1 MADLAD
7 EQGSPM
13 ASHDAAPEFAQNV
26 FLVVW
31 RDGGDDDPLM
41 VVHRRGKFCQ
51 GRKIGRRLEDSAD
64 LSTSDCLE
72 FYGPGSKQARPGATD
87 AGGTTKP
94 GLWCITAVFRQ
105 WDDGESI
112 EQAISL
118 TKGGPAP
125 KWRRMAQDEL
135 VAFAKGGVSKKIEAW
150 LLGPTQALWDGSLT
164 GDYLLAADAPEPEPH
179 VCTGCIG
186 DGPCEAE
193 HEEPSVSVDDV
204 DAADAYDE
212 DRQEGERVR

>member
-1 MADLAD
+1 MADLAVD
-7 EQGSPM
+7 QGSPM
-13 ASHDAAPEFAQNV
+13 ASHDAAPEFAQHV

-41 VVHRRGKFCQ
+41 LVHRRGKFCQ
-51 GRKIGRRLEDSAD
+51 GRKIGRKLEDSAD

-105 WDDGESI
+105 WDDGENI

-118 TKGGPAP
+118 TKEGPAP
-125 KWRRMAQDEL
+125 KWRRMDRVEL
-135 VAFAKGGVSKKIEAW
+135 AAFAKGGVSKKIEAW
-150 LLGPTQALWDGSLT
+150 LLGPTQELWDGS
-164 GDYLLAADAPEPEPH
+164 PVVPVPEQEPEPH

-186 DGPCEAE
+186 DGPCEAA

-212 DRQEGERVR
+212 DREGDE

>member
-1 MADLAD
+1 MADPTVD
-7 EQGSPM
+7 QGLPM

-51 GRKIGRRLEDSAD
+51 GRKIGRKLEDSAD
-64 LSTSDCLE
+64 LSTSNCLE
-72 FYGPGSKQARPGATD
+72 FYGPGSKQARPGAMD

-105 WDDGESI
+105 WDDGENI

-118 TKGGPAP
+118 TRGGPAP
-125 KWRRMAQDEL
+125 KWRRMDRVEL
-135 VAFAKGGVSKKIEAW
+135 AAFAKGGVSKKVEAW
-150 LLGPTQALWDGSLT
+150 LLGPTQALWDGSPVVPV
-164 GDYLLAADAPEPEPH
+164 PEPGPH

-193 HEEPSVSVDDV
+193 HEEPSVSADDV